1 MPKYIV
7 ASFSSSFGDLVPILT
22 LIPSER
28 IDEEKFRNPV
38 LTMYCI
44 LRGSTRVILYRS
56 TCARSPLVVK
66 SNVVPEHSPILYS
79 KFSVL
84 GIYPLLSRNYHT
96 ARGELF

>member
-7 ASFSSSFGDLVPILT
+7 ASVSSSFGGLVPILT
-22 LIPSER
+22 LILSER
-28 IDEEKFRNPV
+28 VNEEKFRNPV
-38 LTMYCI
+38 LTMYCM

-56 TCARSPLVVK
+56 SRSPLVVK